1 MPQALFGI
9 RIARMKTNEKLQI
22 LLTNDDSINS
32 PGLWAA
38 AEALAPLGFVHVV
51 APRVQQTSMG
61 RALPRESDGIIEAR
75 TMTVNGKE
83 WQVYAVGGSPAQAF
97 LHGYYEVLGFKP
109 DLVVSGINYGENV
122 ASGITISG
130 TVGAALEAATLGIS
144 ALAISLETP
153 VSQHFNLSP
162 DVDFS
167 VAGYFTRYFA
177 EKLLRTAMP
186 FDVGVLKVD
195 VPNDATPET
204 PWVVTRQS
212 RERYFYAVPADPD
225 KAQGSRKLSYE
236 VRLDQNEPEAD
247 SDLHVVKID
256 RKVSVTPL
264 SFDLT
269 ARVDLSD
276 FASLLRQNNPPEF
289 AR

>member
-1 MPQALFGI
+1 MPQAPSRV
-9 RIARMKTNEKLQI
+9 RIGRMKPNEKTQI

-61 RALPRESDGIIEAR
+61 RALPRESDGIIDAR
-75 TMTVNGKE
+75 TLTVNGKE

-130 TVGAALEAATLGIS
+130 TVGAALEAATLGIP

-167 VAGYFTRYFA
+167 VAGYFTRYFT
-177 EKLLRTAMP
+177 EKLLKTEMP

-212 RERYFYAVPADPD
+212 RERYFYPVPADPGN
-225 KAQGSRKLSYE
+225 AQGSRNMSY
-236 VRLDQNEPEAD
+236 VVKLDQGEPEPD
-247 SDLHVVKID
+247 SDLRVVKID

-269 ARVDLSD
+269 ARVDLAD
-276 FASLLRQNNPPEF
+276 FTRLLQG
-289 AR
+289 

>member
-1 MPQALFGI
+1 LPQAPSRV
-9 RIARMKTNEKLQI
+9 RIGRMKPNEKTQI

-61 RALPRESDGIIEAR
+61 RALPRESDGIIDAR
-75 TMTVNGKE
+75 TLTVNGKE
-83 WQVYAVGGSPAQAF
+83 WQVYSVGGSPAQAF

-177 EKLLRTAMP
+177 EKLLKTEMP

-212 RERYFYAVPADPD
+212 RERYFYPVPADPGN
-225 KAQGSRKLSYE
+225 AQGSRNMSY
-236 VRLDQNEPEAD
+236 VVKLDQGEPEPD
-247 SDLHVVKID
+247 SDLRVVKID

-269 ARVDLSD
+269 ARVDLAD
-276 FASLLRQNNPPEF
+276 FTRLLQG
-289 AR
+289 

>member
-1 MPQALFGI
+1 
-9 RIARMKTNEKLQI
+9 MKPNEKTQI

-61 RALPRESDGIIEAR
+61 RALPRESDGIIDAR
-75 TMTVNGKE
+75 TLTVNGKE

-177 EKLLRTAMP
+177 EKLLKTEMP

-212 RERYFYAVPADPD
+212 RERYFYPVPADPGN
-225 KAQGSRKLSYE
+225 AQGSRNMSY
-236 VRLDQNEPEAD
+236 VVKLDQGEPEPD
-247 SDLHVVKID
+247 SDLRVVKID

-269 ARVDLSD
+269 ARVDLAD
-276 FASLLRQNNPPEF
+276 FTRLLQG
-289 AR
+289 

>member
-1 MPQALFGI
+1 MLPQAPSRV
-9 RIARMKTNEKLQI
+9 RIGRMKPNEKTQI

-61 RALPRESDGIIEAR
+61 RALPRESDGIIDAR
-75 TMTVNGKE
+75 TLTVNGKE

-162 DVDFS
+162 DVDFT

-177 EKLLRTAMP
+177 EKLLKTEMP

-212 RERYFYAVPADPD
+212 RERYFYPVPADPGN
-225 KAQGSRKLSYE
+225 AQGSRNMSY
-236 VRLDQNEPEAD
+236 VVKLDQGEPEPD
-247 SDLHVVKID
+247 SDLRVVKID

-269 ARVDLSD
+269 ARVDLAD
-276 FASLLRQNNPPEF
+276 FTRLLQG
-289 AR
+289 

>member
-1 MPQALFGI
+1 
-9 RIARMKTNEKLQI
+9 MKPNKKLQI
-22 LLTNDDSINS
+22 LLTNDDSIDS

-61 RALPRESDGIIEAR
+61 RALPRESDGIIEPRAL
-75 TMTVNGKE
+75 TVNGKE

-130 TVGAALEAATLGIS
+130 TVGAALEAATLGIP
-144 ALAISLETP
+144 ALAVSLETP

-177 EKLLRTAMP
+177 EKLLNIEMP

-212 RERYFYAVPADPD
+212 RTRYFYALPADPEV
-225 KAQGSRKLSYE
+225 AQGSRKLRYE
-236 VRLDQNEPEAD
+236 VRLEQDGAEPD
-247 SDLHVVKID
+247 SDLHVVKTD

-269 ARVDLSD
+269 ARVDLGD
-276 FASLLRQNNPPEF
+276 FAKLLQENYKQTK
-289 AR
+289 A